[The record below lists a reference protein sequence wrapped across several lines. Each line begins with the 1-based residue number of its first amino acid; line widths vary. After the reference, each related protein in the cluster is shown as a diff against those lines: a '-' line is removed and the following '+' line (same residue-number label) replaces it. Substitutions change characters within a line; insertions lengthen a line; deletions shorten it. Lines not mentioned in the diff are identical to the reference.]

1 LRASSDKIDGVI
13 GSTIQHY
20 RVRSRLGAGG
30 MGEVYLAEDMR
41 LGREVALKFL
51 APASQTD
58 DERRARL
65 LTEARAASA
74 LRSSN
79 IAAIY
84 DIGEHEGTLYLVM
97 EYVDGEPLSE
107 RVARGPL
114 PIREA
119 VDVALQVADAL
130 TEAHARGIVHRDIKS
145 ANIMLTPRGQAK
157 VLDFGL
163 AKFMEPPAGTAA
175 VDAALTFEHTM
186 AGMVRGTVSYMA
198 PEQALAR
205 TVDGRSDLFSL
216 GVVLYESLTSR
227 LPFEGTSFTEVVDAI
242 LNHAPAPAS
251 RYVAGLPPQI
261 EAILRKVLEKNP
273 DFRYQSARDLYIDLH
288 ALRVEL
294 DEQERHRGARPSD
307 SSAHLHAPSAP
318 APGSAVA
325 VVTFTNVTREPAD
338 EWIGAGIAETVTAD
352 LKNVKGLT
360 VIGRER
366 IFDALR
372 SLQSGDKGTFDD
384 RFAIEI
390 GRGLGAR
397 WIVSGGYQRIGDLLR
412 ITARFVEVQTGVV
425 LRNVKIDGALAEIF
439 ALQDRIVFELTSDLH
454 LQLAGSEIAEIQ
466 KNETRSVAAYELF
479 SRGMM
484 TLRMASRDAP
494 DRAIS
499 LFEKA
504 LALDAEYAEA
514 WMGLGGGYQLKGGF
528 LNLPELTE
536 KAIECERRALEL
548 DPALADAHTWLG
560 AALLARGRVD
570 EAMAALRRAVDLDP
584 GQARPWAMLARG
596 YWIGKG
602 KVAEGIDALERAVA
616 INPAFGYAH
625 LQLAFLYT
633 ELQKYEKA
641 EAAAER
647 AVDLQERYTSGEEG
661 LLIVGAHTR
670 LGYVYYRR
678 GRYAE
683 AVKEYQSELVFLSA
697 TDHMLKERALIELHQ
712 KLGAAYLRLGQAA
725 DAERHLKLAIRN
737 YEERV
742 ASGADDPNTKYYAA
756 VAYALRGDAER
767 ALKYLEDTFP
777 KLGALNRHR
786 IAHDP
791 DLESVHPA
799 LAAKGMID

>member
-1 LRASSDKIDGVI
+1 MV

-20 RVRSRLGAGG
+20 LVRSRLGAGG
-30 MGEVYLAEDMR
+30 MGEVYLAEDTR

-51 APASQTD
+51 APASQAD
-58 DERRARL
+58 EERRARL

-84 DIGEHEGTLYLVM
+84 DIGELDGKMYLVM
-97 EYVDGEPLSE
+97 EYVDGEPLS
-107 RVARGPL
+107 ARISRGAL
-114 PIREA
+114 PVREA

-130 TEAHARGIVHRDIKS
+130 TEAHGRGIVHRDIKS

-163 AKFMEPPAGTAA
+163 AKFIQPPGGTAS
-175 VDAALTFEHTM
+175 VDAALTFEHTV
-186 AGMVRGTVSYMA
+186 AGVVLGTVSYMA
-198 PEQALAR
+198 PEQALGR

-216 GVVLYESLTSR
+216 GVVLYESLAAR
-227 LPFEGTSFTEVVDAI
+227 LPFEGSTFTEVVDAI
-242 LNHAPAPAS
+242 LNHVPIPIARFVADAP
-251 RYVAGLPPQI
+251 PPL
-261 EAILRKVLEKNP
+261 ETILRKVLEKNP
-273 DFRYQSARDLYIDLH
+273 DYRYQSARELYIDLH
-288 ALRVEL
+288 TLRTDLE
-294 DEQERHRGARPSD
+294 EQERHRGSRPID

-318 APGSAVA
+318 APGNAVA
-325 VVTFTNVTREPAD
+325 VVTFTNVTREPGD

-372 SLQSGDKGTFDD
+372 TLQSTDAARLDD

-397 WIVSGGYQRIGDLLR
+397 WIVSGGYQRLSDQLR

-425 LRNVKIDGALAEIF
+425 LRNVKIDGGLRDIF
-439 ALQDRIVFELTSDLH
+439 HLQDRIVFELTEDLH
-454 LQLAGSEIAEIQ
+454 LQLARSEIAEIQ
-466 KNETRSVAAYELF
+466 KAETRSVEAYELF

-504 LALDAEYAEA
+504 LAIDPDYAEA
-514 WMGLGGGYQLKGGF
+514 WMGLGGGYQLKGSF
-528 LNLPELTE
+528 LNLPEMND
-536 KAIECERRALEL
+536 KAAECERRAIAL
-548 DPALADAHTWLG
+548 DPSLADAHTWLG
-560 AALLARGRVD
+560 AALLSRGRID
-570 EAMAALRRAVDLDP
+570 DAMASLRRAVDLDP

-596 YWIGKG
+596 YWVGKG
-602 KVAEGIDALERAVA
+602 KIAEGIDALERAVA
-616 INPAFGYAH
+616 INPEFGYAH
-625 LQLAFLYT
+625 LQLAFLFT
-633 ELQKYEKA
+633 ELQQYEKA

-647 AVDLQERYTSGEEG
+647 AVDLQERYISGEEG

-670 LGYVYYRR
+670 LGYVHYRR
-678 GRYAE
+678 GRYAD
-683 AVKEYQSELVFLSA
+683 AVKEYQSELVFLTA

-725 DAERHLKLAIRN
+725 DAERHLRLAIRG

-742 ASGADDPNTKYYAA
+742 ARGADDPNTKYYAA
-756 VAYALRGDAER
+756 VAYALRGDTDR

-777 KLGALNRHR
+777 KLGALNRLR
-786 IAHDP
+786 IGHDP
-791 DLESVHPA
+791 DLEAVHPA
-799 LAAKGMID
+799 LAVKGLIE